1 MKKSLAEILSD
12 MLTAKNADPTLN
24 SLNTNSKT
32 SIWRQ
37 FLEVVAWAIFNF
49 QLAAVLHM
57 QEIEDLIANQ
67 KVFNL
72 RRYRTET
79 LRFQY
84 GFDLVEDSDQFKTSF
99 LSNGVEVEA
108 TEQQIEAS
116 KIIRYAACNR
126 VVTQGKVRIVIKIA
140 PENMDEV
147 FPDDVMTSFG
157 RYIEEIAPSG
167 DYVVFVNYLPDMLRF
182 SFKIK
187 YDPKVLFPNGMH
199 IVNANY
205 PVNDAISFFLK
216 NLPFNGELSIQRLEA
231 SILAAE
237 GVIDLQTILLETKWI
252 DPSVGGYGLY
262 QPVNMSVIP
271 ESGRFKVEDYAGL
284 QYIV

>member
-1 MKKSLAEILSD
+1 MKKSLAEILAE

-99 LSNGVEVEA
+99 LNNGVEIEA
-108 TEQQIEAS
+108 TEEQIEAS
-116 KIIRYAACNR
+116 KIIKYAACNR
-126 VVTQGKVRIVIKIA
+126 VLTQGKVRIVIKIA
-140 PENMDEV
+140 PENMNEV
-147 FPDDVMTSFG
+147 FPDDIMASFG

-199 IVNANY
+199 IVNANF
-205 PVNDAISFFLK
+205 PVQDSINFFLK
-216 NLPFNGELSIQRLEA
+216 NLPFNGELSIQKLEA
-231 SILAAE
+231 AILATE
-237 GVIDLQTILLETKWI
+237 GVDDLQTILLETRWI
-252 DPSVGGYGLY
+252 DPSGGYGLY
-262 QPVNMSVIP
+262 QPVNMAVIP
-271 ESGRFKVEDYAGL
+271 ESGRFKVEDFSGL